1 MVAWGDMAL
10 WGGRFDQP
18 TDALVWSFNQSL
30 PFDRRFWREDIAGS
44 IAHAGMLGRQA
55 IISASDAAALVAGLT
70 SLAEDLESG
79 SVALP
84 DDAEDIHSAVE
95 QRLRERLGPDIAG
108 KLHTARSRNDQV
120 ATDFRLWLRGAC
132 DTLRS
137 ELTLLRR
144 RIVELADVN
153 LDVVLPGRTHHQHAQ
168 PILLAH
174 HLLAYFWMFTRDDD
188 RLSDCRRRGNL
199 LPLGSGALAGTPFP
213 IDRRSVALEL
223 GFDGIVENSIDGVA
237 DRDFP
242 VEFCATASLLMLHLS
257 RMAEEIVLWMSPEFG
272 FIELSDAVTTGSSIM
287 PQKKN
292 PDVAELI
299 RGKTGR
305 VYGDLIALL
314 TLMKGLVLAY
324 NKDMQEDKEPVFDAV
339 DTVTLCVSLMRRMLD
354 DAVFRSDRME
364 ASLHG
369 DFSTATDLADALA
382 ADGVPFRQAHEVVGR
397 VVRACIE
404 EGIGLEDLSLERLQ
418 AFDARFTAKALEAV
432 TPRASANA
440 RASEGGTARESV
452 RVQLSRARTV
462 LAKAG

>member
-1 MVAWGDMAL
+1 MAL

-44 IAHAGMLGRQA
+44 IAHATMLGRQG
-55 IISASDAAALVAGLT
+55 IIPASDAKALVDGL
-70 SLAEDLESG
+70 SALNADLESG
-79 SVALP
+79 AVTLP
-84 DDAEDIHSAVE
+84 EEAEDIHSAVE
-95 QRLRERLGPDIAG
+95 QRLRERLGPEIAG

-137 ELTLLRR
+137 ELSLLRV
-144 RIVELADVN
+144 RIVDLAGAN

-168 PILLAH
+168 PVLLAH
-174 HLLAYFWMFTRDDD
+174 HLLAYFWMFTRDDE
-188 RLSDCRRRGNL
+188 RLADCRRRGNR

-213 IDRRSVALEL
+213 IDRRFVAGQL

-242 VEFCATASLLMLHLS
+242 VEFCAAASLLMLHLS
-257 RMAEEIVLWMSPEFG
+257 RLSEEIVLWMTPEFG

-305 VYGDLIALL
+305 VYGDLLGLL

-354 DAVFRSDRME
+354 DAVFRADRME
-364 ASLHG
+364 ASMRG

-382 ADGVPFRQAHEVVGR
+382 TDGVPFREAHEVVGR
-397 VVRACIE
+397 IVRDCIQE
-404 EGIGLEDLSLERLQ
+404 RIGLEDLSLERLQ
-418 AFDARFTAKALEAV
+418 AFDARFTHRALEAV

-440 RASEGGTARESV
+440 RTSEGGTATDSV
-452 RVQLSRARTV
+452 RVQLDRARA
-462 LAKAG
+462 LLESNP